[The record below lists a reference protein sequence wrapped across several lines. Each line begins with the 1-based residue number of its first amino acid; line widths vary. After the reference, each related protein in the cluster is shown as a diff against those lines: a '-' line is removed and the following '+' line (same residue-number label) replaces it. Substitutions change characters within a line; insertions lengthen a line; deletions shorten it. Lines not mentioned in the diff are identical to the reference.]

1 MPLRIDVRW
10 EWSGAI
16 VSDGGQSVQVFTM
29 LLGPALTDLT
39 EAVIRLLR
47 GIEHTTAFWEDDPG
61 QYRWVFDRDGERVRV
76 QILHFARAFTRVDNE
91 HGTRVFDAVCRLAV
105 LAGQVVSELERLQA
119 DHPPCIEPSP
129 GGRKYVPVA
138 AHHVLGQLI
147 RQRKQGRRTLGHP
160 GAA

>member
-1 MPLRIDVRW
+1 MPLRIDVHW

-16 VSDGGQSVQVFTM
+16 ISDGEQSVRVFTM

-76 QILHFARAFTRVDNE
+76 QILHFARAFTHVDDQ
-91 HGTRVFDAVCRLAV
+91 HGTCVFDAGCRLAV
-105 LAGQVVSELERLQA
+105 LAGQVVSELERLQT
-119 DHPPCIEPSP
+119 DHPSCTEPSP
-129 GGRKYVPVA
+129 AGRKYVPVA
-138 AHHVLGQLI
+138 AYHVLHQLI
-147 RQRKQGRRTLGHP
+147 RQRKQRR
-160 GAA
+160 